1 MCRYILFLVADMRE
15 PRLPAAQEG
24 VRRLEA
30 MNNIPAFACILSILK
45 ANLKFSIQVELRTI
59 KVGVMNPP
67 QSPHSGSLHRSR
79 VRPRETSPNFAQHS
93 TLNSL
98 LVFPII
104 PLIMLINYSP
114 GAVTCNGTPTDSQQ
128 H

>member
-1 MCRYILFLVADMRE
+1 MRE
-15 PRLPAAQEG
+15 PRLPADRES
-24 VRRLEA
+24 VRRPVA
-30 MNNIPAFACILSILK
+30 VNNIHAFACILSILG

-59 KVGVMNPP
+59 EVGVITLH
-67 QSPHSGSLHRSR
+67 SHLVPHSGSLHRSR
-79 VRPRETSPNFAQHS
+79 EEMAPAARDYWLYSPNFAQHS